1 MDINI
6 TDLVENGLGFAL
18 SRLIGH
24 CPMIFFFFLDSFN
37 LMALAHDDNSL
48 SSDQDITQFLV

>member
-18 SRLIGH
+18 SSLIGLSYD
-24 CPMIFFFFLDSFN
+24 FFLDSFN